1 MGGPALARPA
11 LVLYH
16 GLQPRVKPRGAGA
29 PRSTGLGRQGRSR
42 LRTKAILLDP
52 DRGNDAGMSRSVPR
66 ADRIGVAGAPPL
78 RCGGIC
84 PAAGGDTE
92 GVESRAAPM
101 GAQQSRAATTRGL
114 SDGAHQLKIVDDGRC
129 FRLMEI
135 RAETNDRR
143 LYASLAAATSGT
155 VERHDTSQS
164 RIVNNTHGLDS
175 PFQPTPFDGL
185 PQLVTPEGHPTRSQ
199 PRK

>member
-66 ADRIGVAGAPPL
+66 HPQEEAEVLRPLQAARHRRAGLPRHRRGRCRFAVPAGEHPIRAALDRHHDQRRHRGLGQGFRGRGGRECHSRPRLPPL
-78 RCGGIC
+78 PHGEDHGQVLQAQGSARRDAEKGG
-84 PAAGGDTE
+84 
-92 GVESRAAPM
+92 
-101 GAQQSRAATTRGL
+101 L
-114 SDGAHQLKIVDDGRC
+114 
-129 FRLMEI
+129 
-135 RAETNDRR
+135 
-143 LYASLAAATSGT
+143 
-155 VERHDTSQS
+155 
-164 RIVNNTHGLDS
+164 
-175 PFQPTPFDGL
+175 
-185 PQLVTPEGHPTRSQ
+185 TRSGESALV
-199 PRK
+199 RSVKMHWRVRRN